1 LEVLGI
7 LATSFILNIIPFAGP
22 SNLLIASNIAL
33 AFGVDPLTIGFLVA
47 FGSASAKFTHYLV
60 TFYAGKFVGEKRRKR
75 LDAVVVKL
83 RRWTMLAVFAV
94 AATPIPDEPL
104 IIPLG
109 LMRYNP
115 AKLFLAYFAGKLVIT
130 VAGAYLGRFAHE
142 IFVSAVSEEVLIA
155 ISIIV
160 TIIITTVLLK
170 IDVVKIGEKILKRKT
185 RSGETVEGDC

>member
-1 LEVLGI
+1 
-7 LATSFILNIIPFAGP
+7 
-22 SNLLIASNIAL
+22 
-33 AFGVDPLTIGFLVA
+33 
-47 FGSASAKFTHYLV
+47 LV

>member
-1 LEVLGI
+1 M
-7 LATSFILNIIPFAGP
+7 NIIPFAGP